1 MDMNFSDII
10 IVIFF
15 FVNLSFLQINNTF
28 YYQWY
33 SNHKVWGVSANFY
46 FLLIGG
52 RNNLFWWFHWFSITW
67 STWSSSSFLLDPFFF
82 QVFSAPYSL
91 RFPRIDR
98 VRYDKPWHDCLDVQC
113 KRIAHVQMLFWVI
126 NVQELLMLFPFK
138 RGLVSVCL
146 NLLKFFF
153 LAAFVELVHSSNGT
167 TQKGKEYGGLQD
179 DKPKQ
184 FRSSRKGEKKNVSI
198 VPSHFLQTDVSDI
211 KGETSIF
218 SDMVFC
224 ILWQLY
230 WAICADLFHVSYDW
244 HIKLIP

>member
-1 MDMNFSDII
+1 M
-10 IVIFF
+10 
-15 FVNLSFLQINNTF
+15 
-28 YYQWY
+28 
-33 SNHKVWGVSANFY
+33 
-46 FLLIGG
+46 
-52 RNNLFWWFHWFSITW
+52 
-67 STWSSSSFLLDPFFF
+67 
-82 QVFSAPYSL
+82 
-91 RFPRIDR
+91 
-98 VRYDKPWHDCLDVQC
+98 RYDKPWHDCLDVQC

-146 NLLKFFF
+146 NLLNFFF

-224 ILWQLY
+224 IL
-230 WAICADLFHVSYDW
+230 
-244 HIKLIP
+244 

>member
-1 MDMNFSDII
+1 M
-10 IVIFF
+10 
-15 FVNLSFLQINNTF
+15 
-28 YYQWY
+28 
-33 SNHKVWGVSANFY
+33 
-46 FLLIGG
+46 
-52 RNNLFWWFHWFSITW
+52 
-67 STWSSSSFLLDPFFF
+67 
-82 QVFSAPYSL
+82 
-91 RFPRIDR
+91 
-98 VRYDKPWHDCLDVQC
+98 RYDKPWHDCLDVQC
-113 KRIAHVQMLFWVI
+113 KRIEHVQMLFWVI

-146 NLLKFFF
+146 NLLNFFF

-224 ILWQLY
+224 IL
-230 WAICADLFHVSYDW
+230 
-244 HIKLIP
+244 

>member
-1 MDMNFSDII
+1 M
-10 IVIFF
+10 
-15 FVNLSFLQINNTF
+15 
-28 YYQWY
+28 
-33 SNHKVWGVSANFY
+33 
-46 FLLIGG
+46 
-52 RNNLFWWFHWFSITW
+52 
-67 STWSSSSFLLDPFFF
+67 
-82 QVFSAPYSL
+82 
-91 RFPRIDR
+91 
-98 VRYDKPWHDCLDVQC
+98 RYDKPWHDCLDVQC

-138 RGLVSVCL
+138 IFPFKRGLVSVCL
-146 NLLKFFF
+146 NLLNFFF

-224 ILWQLY
+224 IL
-230 WAICADLFHVSYDW
+230 
-244 HIKLIP
+244 

>member
-1 MDMNFSDII
+1 M
-10 IVIFF
+10 
-15 FVNLSFLQINNTF
+15 
-28 YYQWY
+28 
-33 SNHKVWGVSANFY
+33 
-46 FLLIGG
+46 
-52 RNNLFWWFHWFSITW
+52 
-67 STWSSSSFLLDPFFF
+67 
-82 QVFSAPYSL
+82 
-91 RFPRIDR
+91 
-98 VRYDKPWHDCLDVQC
+98 RYDKPWHDCLDVQC
-113 KRIAHVQMLFWVI
+113 KRIEHVQMLFWVI

-138 RGLVSVCL
+138 IFPFKRGLVSVCL
-146 NLLKFFF
+146 NLLNFFF

-224 ILWQLY
+224 IL
-230 WAICADLFHVSYDW
+230 
-244 HIKLIP
+244 

>member
-1 MDMNFSDII
+1 M
-10 IVIFF
+10 
-15 FVNLSFLQINNTF
+15 
-28 YYQWY
+28 
-33 SNHKVWGVSANFY
+33 
-46 FLLIGG
+46 
-52 RNNLFWWFHWFSITW
+52 
-67 STWSSSSFLLDPFFF
+67 
-82 QVFSAPYSL
+82 
-91 RFPRIDR
+91 
-98 VRYDKPWHDCLDVQC
+98 RYEKPWHDCLDVQC

-198 VPSHFLQTDVSDI
+198 VPSHFLRTDVSDI

-224 ILWQLY
+224 IL
-230 WAICADLFHVSYDW
+230 
-244 HIKLIP
+244 

>member
-1 MDMNFSDII
+1 M
-10 IVIFF
+10 
-15 FVNLSFLQINNTF
+15 
-28 YYQWY
+28 
-33 SNHKVWGVSANFY
+33 
-46 FLLIGG
+46 
-52 RNNLFWWFHWFSITW
+52 
-67 STWSSSSFLLDPFFF
+67 
-82 QVFSAPYSL
+82 
-91 RFPRIDR
+91 
-98 VRYDKPWHDCLDVQC
+98 RYDKPWHDCLDVQC
-113 KRIAHVQMLFWVI
+113 KGIEHVQMLFWVI

-224 ILWQLY
+224 IL
-230 WAICADLFHVSYDW
+230 
-244 HIKLIP
+244 

>member
-1 MDMNFSDII
+1 M
-10 IVIFF
+10 
-15 FVNLSFLQINNTF
+15 
-28 YYQWY
+28 
-33 SNHKVWGVSANFY
+33 
-46 FLLIGG
+46 
-52 RNNLFWWFHWFSITW
+52 
-67 STWSSSSFLLDPFFF
+67 
-82 QVFSAPYSL
+82 
-91 RFPRIDR
+91 
-98 VRYDKPWHDCLDVQC
+98 RYDKPWHDCLDVQC
-113 KRIAHVQMLFWVI
+113 KRIEHVQMRLWVI

-146 NLLKFFF
+146 NLLNFFF

-224 ILWQLY
+224 IL
-230 WAICADLFHVSYDW
+230 
-244 HIKLIP
+244 